1 MTHEHAGTVPQDEP
15 VIALASYHI
24 DTDINH
30 MPKLYLLLVPVDKQV
45 LVEFGA
51 DPDEVAEI
59 QSLLKGRAAQKT
71 VKAGSR
77 ARSKEG
83 SDDSNASDFSLAETT
98 PRSKRKFKI
107 PDAFLPKVAIV
118 GRPNVGKFHLQQLH
132 HLKQ

>member
-1 MTHEHAGTVPQDEP
+1 M
-15 VIALASYHI
+15 AL
-24 DTDINH
+24 
-30 MPKLYLLLVPVDKQV
+30 VDKQV

-71 VKAGSR
+71 VKAGSS
-77 ARSKEG
+77 RSKVLKEG
-83 SDDSNASDFSLAETT
+83 SDDGNASDFSLAETT

-118 GRPNVGKFHLQQLH
+118 GRPNVGKLHLQQLH
-132 HLKQ
+132 HLQQFDYVYCYAS